1 MKIGI
6 ITYAV
11 DLAALAKQVATPDN
25 FSGGRFIFGIGAG
38 WLTSIEVVAAPVA
51 ADREVVG
58 AYEDIGADAAIVFV
72 MPATEREMSEELE
85 QIAQKIF
92 P

>member
-11 DLAALAKQVATPDN
+11 DLAALAKQAEQ
-25 FSGGRFIFGIGAG
+25 FA
-38 WLTSIEVVAAPVA
+38 
-51 ADREVVG
+51 
-58 AYEDIGADAAIVFV
+58 
-72 MPATEREMSEELE
+72 EREMSEELE
-85 QIAQKIF
+85 QIAQKIL